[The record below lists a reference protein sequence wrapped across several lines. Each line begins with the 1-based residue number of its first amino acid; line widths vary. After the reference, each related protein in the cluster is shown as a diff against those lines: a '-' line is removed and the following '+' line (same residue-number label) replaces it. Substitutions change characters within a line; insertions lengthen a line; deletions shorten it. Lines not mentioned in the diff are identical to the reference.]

1 MLVVLVCNIPVHIDG
16 EVKKKII
23 STLQNLPFRDGESV
37 IVLFWAAEEIKKYIF
52 VLTTTFQPFLLSGNN
67 KELHAYR
74 LSCLYNKLYVYR
86 GAKEEAAFGLAG
98 MAYLYCT
105 PQQTQN
111 VHEYLRD
118 HSPTCEHASFT
129 KKWGSYA
136 VPVIDANKCV
146 GVLEVITDTPR
157 DYSNDITVAKEVLEH
172 AGLQT
177 TMRIDSTLRTY
188 VYPKERSRITFTSP
202 INSYCCL
209 NKYFGLSS
217 ICAAKALE
225 GVIKHPHKLHSPTYM
240 INNFCVKYYHFIS
253 DLHLCSLR
261 STRKYLQESL

>member
-1 MLVVLVCNIPVHIDG
+1 MLQATYSCFVVVVLEEKPSLDASCVNIPVHIDG

-157 DYSNDITVAKEVLEH
+157 DYSNDITVAKEVLEVRRALYNLH
-172 AGLQT
+172 YILINKLVVLSFHIQ
-177 TMRIDSTLRTY
+177 IIF
-188 VYPKERSRITFTSP
+188 VY
-202 INSYCCL
+202 YL
-209 NKYFGLSS
+209 
-217 ICAAKALE
+217 
-225 GVIKHPHKLHSPTYM
+225 
-240 INNFCVKYYHFIS
+240 
-253 DLHLCSLR
+253 LC
-261 STRKYLQESL
+261 